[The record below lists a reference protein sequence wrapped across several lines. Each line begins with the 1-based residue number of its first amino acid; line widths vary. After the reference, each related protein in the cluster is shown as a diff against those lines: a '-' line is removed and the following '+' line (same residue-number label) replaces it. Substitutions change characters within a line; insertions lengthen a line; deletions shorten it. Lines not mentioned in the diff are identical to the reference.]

1 MNIIYFAICF
11 CAATIGS
18 ITGVGGGIIIKPLLD
33 VFGTMDVTTIRF
45 LSGCTVLAMA
55 CMTLFRNRNSEIK
68 IEKNT
73 GTFLAIGAGVGGLI
87 GSKIFGLIIELT
99 SKNSAGATQA
109 FLLSFIIFITLIFT
123 LKKSKFKTMN
133 IENKSISFG
142 IGICLGTISS
152 LLGIGGGPINLA
164 VLYLFYSMGTKKAAF
179 NSIYII
185 FFSQTASVLLTVFSG
200 EIPVFEWSTF
210 IVMVTG
216 GLLGGVVGP
225 MISKKISVKLLDKMY
240 IALICIIILMSLYNG
255 VGYLNKI

>member
-1 MNIIYFAICF
+1 
-11 CAATIGS
+11 
-18 ITGVGGGIIIKPLLD
+18 
-33 VFGTMDVTTIRF
+33 
-45 LSGCTVLAMA
+45 
-55 CMTLFRNRNSEIK
+55 
-68 IEKNT
+68 
-73 GTFLAIGAGVGGLI
+73 
-87 GSKIFGLIIELT
+87 
-99 SKNSAGATQA
+99 
-109 FLLSFIIFITLIFT
+109 
-123 LKKSKFKTMN
+123 
-133 IENKSISFG
+133 
-142 IGICLGTISS
+142 
-152 LLGIGGGPINLA
+152 
-164 VLYLFYSMGTKKAAF
+164 MGTKKAAF